1 MTKNVIAYEDDPVLR
16 KQLQNMFYALREEYL
31 LLETF
36 EDPSDVEG
44 HLAIYKPDIVIMDIQ
59 MRDDDDGLNALY
71 RIKRVNKEMK
81 VMMLTTF
88 DVDDTVFNAICL
100 GADGYMLKTDLSSYH
115 APHETM
121 RRSLRIIFDGG
132 AYLTPTV
139 AKKILRI
146 MTDQTIGEK
155 FRSVTEKFTAIF
167 KRQEE
172 NSDGVRGLSRMQ
184 KMVLQKI
191 VEGLTTPEIAVRLGL
206 SENTINSHIKAIYHL
221 MEVHSRAQVI
231 KKALQEKWV

>member
-1 MTKNVIAYEDDPVLR
+1 MTKNVIAYEDDPLLR
-16 KQLQNMFYALREEYL
+16 NQLQSMFYALREEYL

-36 EDPSDVEG
+36 EDPSHVED
-44 HLAIYKPDIVIMDIQ
+44 HLLTYKPDIVIMDIQ

-100 GADGYMLKTDLSSYH
+100 GADGYMLKTDFSSYR
-115 APHETM
+115 APHEAM
-121 RRSLRIIFDGG
+121 RRSLRTIFDGG
-132 AYLTPTV
+132 AYLTPSV
-139 AKKILRI
+139 AKKIMRI

-155 FRSVTEKFTAIF
+155 FHAVTEKFTSIF
-167 KRQEE
+167 RRQQEKD
-172 NSDGVRGLSRMQ
+172 NGVRVLSRMQ
-184 KMVLQKI
+184 KTVLQKI
-191 VEGLTTPEIAVRLGL
+191 VEGLTTPEIADQLGL
-206 SENTINSHIKAIYHL
+206 SENTINSHIKAIYQL
-221 MEVHSRAQVI
+221 MEVHSRSQVI